1 LLFEKNIHLR
11 PFITN
16 SFYNRSVKT
25 NDFEELNIRIY
36 NLIYGAIM
44 GMQGGSTS
52 WGTFT
57 YNTNNQKII
66 LLTLVQKSKN
76 FGQVLIICL
85 PEEV

>member
-1 LLFEKNIHLR
+1 
-11 PFITN
+11 
-16 SFYNRSVKT
+16 
-25 NDFEELNIRIY
+25 
-36 NLIYGAIM
+36 M